1 MGGDDTGKMA
11 PEAADTYAEVTSAAD
26 RVEAPAAEAADQT
39 KALAAEAADQTKAL
53 AAEAADQTKAPAAE
67 AAGQTEA
74 LPAEAA
80 EQAEEAPQAGGRAQ
94 DNRTMRSGLMILV
107 CAYIIY
113 LGVSILRGYF
123 AGEAG
128 DMPAPVA
135 IICGIFFIAAGAG
148 YIIYLAKPLLT
159 NMNQNQTGS
168 SSAAEDKKTSIEDK
182 P

>member
-1 MGGDDTGKMA
+1 MGGDDTEKMA
-11 PEAADTYAEVTSAAD
+11 PEAAEAMSAAD
-26 RVEAPAAEAADQT
+26 RVEALSAGAADQAEALSAEAADQT
-39 KALAAEAADQTKAL
+39 KALAAEAAGQTEAL
-53 AAEAADQTKAPAAE
+53 AAEIADQA
-67 AAGQTEA
+67 EA

-168 SSAAEDKKTSIEDK
+168 SSAAEDEKTSIEDK

>member
-1 MGGDDTGKMA
+1 
-11 PEAADTYAEVTSAAD
+11 
-26 RVEAPAAEAADQT
+26 
-39 KALAAEAADQTKAL
+39 
-53 AAEAADQTKAPAAE
+53 
-67 AAGQTEA
+67 
-74 LPAEAA
+74 
-80 EQAEEAPQAGGRAQ
+80 
-94 DNRTMRSGLMILV
+94 MILV

-168 SSAAEDKKTSIEDK
+168 SSAAEDEKTSIEDK

>member
-1 MGGDDTGKMA
+1 MGGDDTEKMA
-11 PEAADTYAEVTSAAD
+11 PEAAEAMSAAD
-26 RVEAPAAEAADQT
+26 RVEALSAGAADQAE
-39 KALAAEAADQTKAL
+39 ALAAEIADQADAL
-53 AAEAADQTKAPAAE
+53 PAEAAE
-67 AAGQTEA
+67 QTEVLA
-74 LPAEAA
+74 AEAA

-168 SSAAEDKKTSIEDK
+168 SSAAEDEKTSIEDK